1 MRRYNS
7 EKRNRYYD
15 EVIRLYTQEGLGSSK
30 ISRIIP
36 VGRTT
41 ITSWIRN
48 FADENEVQ
56 VVMERKSSIIAD
68 SPMTS
73 VESTDVKI
81 LQAEIARLKKE
92 LAHESPRADAFNEL
106 INVAEKQF
114 NISIR
119 KKLAPSSKEPA
130 CSRLSPLS
138 GRESLQAVW
147 RHEAGLL

>member
-1 MRRYNS
+1 M
-7 EKRNRYYD
+7 KRNKYYD

-48 FADENEVQ
+48 FADEYEVQ
-56 VVMERKSSIIAD
+56 VVMKRKSSINSD

-73 VESTDVKI
+73 VESTDLKV

-92 LAHESPRADAFNEL
+92 LAHESLRADAFNEL

-119 KKLAPSSKEPA
+119 KKASAK
-130 CSRLSPLS
+130 
-138 GRESLQAVW
+138 Q
-147 RHEAGLL
+147 